1 MYICRWLGYRDND
14 DDDGD
19 YEDSD
24 MDDIDSTHSV
34 VSE

>member
-14 DDDGD
+14 DD

-24 MDDIDSTHSV
+24 MDDIDSTRSV